1 MDLSISLKIL
11 LIILLLLGSAL
22 FVMAEFA
29 LVKIRPTRIEE
40 LSKKVIKKQKIL
52 RQMVNNLDNYL
63 SITQLGI
70 TIVSLGLGWAG
81 RNLTFFCII

>member
-1 MDLSISLKIL
+1 MKGKLYMDLSISLKIL

-40 LSKKVIKKQKIL
+40 LSKKGNKKVKFTW
-52 RQMVNNLDNYL
+52 N
-63 SITQLGI
+63 GK
-70 TIVSLGLGWAG
+70 
-81 RNLTFFCII
+81 